1 MLGTKLAF
9 STAYHPQT
17 DGLAERT
24 IQTLD
29 DMLRSFCSH
38 GLELKISDGYAH
50 DWVSLLPALEIA
62 YNSSKH
68 SSSQEI
74 TYISERG

>member
-17 DGLAERT
+17 DGLAERM
-24 IQTLD
+24 IQTLE
-29 DMLRSFCSH
+29 DMLCRFCSFGMEFKTH
-38 GLELKISDGYAH
+38 DGYTH

-62 YNSSKH
+62 
-68 SSSQEI
+68 
-74 TYISERG
+74 